1 MLILSQDGEKIVDT
15 TGRIIYVLDDHIY
28 IPKYSGALA
37 RYENKEHAK
46 WVLTDIM
53 QCKADGYEIY
63 YMPSSETVAT
73 RWRKF

>member
-1 MLILSQDGEKIVDT
+1 MFILSQEEEEIIET
-15 TGRIIYVLDDHIY
+15 TGKNIFVVGSCIYASRFTEAI
-28 IPKYSGALA
+28 GE
-37 RYENKEHAK
+37 YENEDHAK

-63 YMPSSETVAT
+63 YMPSSEAVAT

>member
-1 MLILSQDGEKIVDT
+1 MFILSQDGEHVLDT
-15 TGRIIYVLDDHIY
+15 TSRSVYAVGSNIY
-28 IPKYSGALA
+28 ITGKDSEIGE
-37 RYENKEHAK
+37 YENEDHAK

-53 QCKADGYEIY
+53 QCKVDGYETY